1 MMNFILGKINYKY
14 VALGLVIF
22 SVLMSLLYQ
31 LEKTRHRAT
40 ANEYAL
46 FVAKTS
52 SLGEIQK
59 AKNKEIEARQELI
72 NKTIVNSYE
81 ETIKQIEAYYENN
94 PNTKY
99 IYINRMQDANSSSS
113 RMSNTTDSPSTI
125 NSGLDGV
132 EKDTAARDSE
142 QIQIDLNKVSQEVVQ
157 CLELIKWNKTGSNN

>member
-1 MMNFILGKINYKY
+1 MLNFILGKINYKY

-31 LEKTRHRAT
+31 LEKTRHKAT
-40 ANEYAL
+40 VSEFEA
-46 FVAKTS
+46 FKAKIA

-81 ETIKQIEAYYENN
+81 ETIKQIEAHYENN

-113 RMSNTTDSPSTI
+113 RMSNTTDSTSTI
-125 NSGLDGV
+125 NSRLDGV

-157 CLELIKWNKTGSNN
+157 CLELIKWNKTGINN